1 MEKSAVSDRLREFVK
16 SLGLSNLAFEKE
28 CGLYN
33 GYVKDIGTRVE
44 VEKLGAILLK
54 FPQLNLN
61 WLLAGQGK
69 MTNESIGTT
78 AQSPLTFQSEKNTI
92 FIGNWEGMADVVRNV
107 LSEMK

>member
-1 MEKSAVSDRLREFVK
+1 MEKTVVSDRLREFVK

-78 AQSPLTFQSEKNTI
+78 ALCSTEKCRR
-92 FIGNWEGMADVVRNV
+92 VRSTAFFV
-107 LSEMK
+107 